1 MKNSTNVLSK
11 IVYNGNNNI
20 ETIILKIK
28 TIVVINILVN
38 QETTKIMMMIIKIKV
53 LMTDI
58 VIIPMIEVLL
68 SITILITLIMITH
81 KMNSMG
87 RKENL
92 SWTRI
97 WPGKYIWKCLLNITS
112 STQKC

>member
-38 QETTKIMMMIIKIKV
+38 KETTKIMIMIIKIKV

-58 VIIPMIEVLL
+58 VIIAITEVLL
-68 SITILITLIMITH
+68 SITW
-81 KMNSMG
+81 NSME

>member
-38 QETTKIMMMIIKIKV
+38 KETTKIMIMIIKIKV

-58 VIIPMIEVLL
+58 VIIAIIEVLL

-92 SWTRI
+92 S
-97 WPGKYIWKCLLNITS
+97 
-112 STQKC
+112 

>member
-1 MKNSTNVLSK
+1 M
-11 IVYNGNNNI
+11 I
-20 ETIILKIK
+20 
-28 TIVVINILVN
+28 
-38 QETTKIMMMIIKIKV
+38 MIIKIKV

-92 SWTRI
+92 S
-97 WPGKYIWKCLLNITS
+97 
-112 STQKC
+112 